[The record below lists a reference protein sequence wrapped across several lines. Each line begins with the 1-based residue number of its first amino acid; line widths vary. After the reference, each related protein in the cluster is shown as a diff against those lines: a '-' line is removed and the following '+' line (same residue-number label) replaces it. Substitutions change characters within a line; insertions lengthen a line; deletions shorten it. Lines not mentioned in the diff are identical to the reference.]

1 MDTAHCNNAGSVL
14 TKYSV
19 KPRFHPTF
27 LSTGA
32 RASWQPTHYSSL
44 SHIPRF
50 PFGVRAFLGLRSR
63 RVLLLFKFHAAL
75 HLVNS
80 NTAHLDPSPLAPRF
94 THLRPT
100 VLSHTRS
107 AQHTRQSP
115 GNLIQ
120 YRQDDENLVHGTSL
134 NSSAPARG
142 FQASERLIGA
152 IEETAAAR

>member
-1 MDTAHCNNAGSVL
+1 ML
-14 TKYSV
+14 TKCSV

-27 LSTGA
+27 FSTGA

-63 RVLLLFKFHAAL
+63 RVLLLFKFHAPPR
-75 HLVNS
+75 LVNS

-94 THLRPT
+94 THLRPPF
-100 VLSHTRS
+100 LSYTRD
-107 AQHTRQSP
+107 QPNTRDS
-115 GNLIQ
+115 
-120 YRQDDENLVHGTSL
+120 RQEPSYNTAKMMKIWSMVRCL
-134 NSSAPARG
+134 NSGLLARAL
-142 FQASERLIGA
+142 QANGMLIDV